1 MFLLGKGADL
11 LVEEAVSLSLQFK
24 VPKVVI
30 GATILSLGTTLPEV
44 SVSVLASIYGNPAI
58 ALGNAVGSI
67 ICDTGLILGLAAI
80 ISPPIL
86 DRKLLNRQGWIQV
99 GSGFLL
105 VVMCV
110 PFSSLETLNT
120 QGGSLPQW
128 AGFLFLAL
136 LGLYLFKTFQWSRN
150 KPAAEIEEEIEETLD
165 SDEKTSTYQYF
176 FRIPFA
182 LALIILSSQVLIPA
196 FEEIAIRFGIS
207 ESVIGATLVAFGT
220 SLPEL
225 VTAITAARKNHSELA
240 VGNVIGADILNVL
253 FVAGMSASV
262 TRKGLVAP
270 PEFFYLYFPIM
281 LSVLLIFRLGIWL
294 SPERIGRKF
303 GFFLVALYIVATYFS
318 FLSK

>member
-11 LVEEAVSLSLQFK
+11 LVEEAVSLSLQFR

-99 GSGFLL
+99 GSGVLL
-105 VVMCV
+105 VVMCI
-110 PFSSLETLNT
+110 PYSSLDSLRSR
-120 QGGSLPQW
+120 GGSLPQW
-128 AGFLFLAL
+128 AGFLFMGL

-150 KPAAEIEEEIEETLD
+150 KSPKEIEEEIEETLD
-165 SDEKTSTYQYF
+165 SDEKTSTYEYF
-176 FRIPFA
+176 VKIPFA

-196 FEEIAIRFGIS
+196 FEELAIRFGIS

-262 TRKGLVAP
+262 TKKGLIAP
-270 PEFFYLYFPIM
+270 PEFFFLYFPIM
-281 LSVLLIFRLGIWL
+281 LGVLMIFRLGIWL

-303 GFFLVALYIVATYFS
+303 GVILVALYIVATYFS